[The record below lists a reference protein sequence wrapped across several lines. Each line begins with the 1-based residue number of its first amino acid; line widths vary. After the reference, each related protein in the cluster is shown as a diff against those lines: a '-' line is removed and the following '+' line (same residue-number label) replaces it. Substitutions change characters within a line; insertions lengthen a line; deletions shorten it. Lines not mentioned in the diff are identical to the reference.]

1 MIETAMASVLRLV
14 IACIALVTTVH
25 GTVVKREVLTPS
37 HPTPL
42 TRNVT
47 LDDRNNCQP
56 GDPQPPNRV
65 DTAERVARLRQEM
78 ANNGL
83 NAFIVPTDD
92 DHQSEYVG
100 ESDKRRKYISGF
112 SGSAGTAVVLME
124 EQALWTDGRYF
135 LQADDQLDCNW
146 LLMKAYMSGTPTILQ
161 WLKDSLPSGARVGAD
176 PTLTSADTWLSY
188 ANSLA
193 ADNIDLVPV
202 TPNLVDLIWTD
213 RPPYPSDPAFPL
225 ELKFTGKSWEEKVLE
240 VRDEMRSTG
249 TDVLVASALD
259 EVAWLLNLRGSDI
272 PFNPVFRSYALV
284 TMNSVE
290 LFTPAEKVSAEVE
303 EHLHV
308 NQCEAMMCVTIQN
321 YDDIFPRLSSFEDDP
336 LVSKIRISSSYS
348 FTSGASYAI
357 YNAVPASK
365 RDQAASPI
373 LFMKGRKNEV
383 ESQGMMNAHLKDAV
397 ALCDFLALL
406 ENEVPASKRDQ
417 AASPILFMKGRK
429 NEVESQGMMN
439 AHLKDAVALCDF
451 LALLENEV
459 IAGTYWDELSAVAKS
474 EEFRSQQQ
482 DYLSLSFETIS
493 ASGPNAALIHYS
505 PSPETNRQIDDQ
517 STYLLDSGA
526 QYKDGTTD
534 VTRTLHF
541 GVPTSFQIEAY
552 TRVLMGAMDF
562 ASMVFPVGF
571 SLGDIDILARRPL
584 YEAGL
589 DYRHGTSHGI
599 GMCLFVHESAN
610 TAYEINFFG
619 SDEPGYYEDGE
630 FGIRL
635 ETTLKVVHKETPH
648 DFVSPVLGFEPVA
661 LVPFEPKLINT
672 TLLSRQQCEA
682 LNAYHA
688 TVRDVVGNEL
698 KNQERFEGYDWVIRK
713 TEPLLC

>member
-1 MIETAMASVLRLV
+1 MASVLRLV
-14 IACIALVTTVH
+14 IACIALVTAVH

-37 HPTPL
+37 PSSPL

-65 DTAERVARLRQEM
+65 DTTERVARLRQEM

-83 NAFIVPTDD
+83 SAFIVPTDD

-100 ESDKRRKYISGF
+100 VSDKRRKYISGF

-161 WLKDSLPSGARVGAD
+161 WLKDSLPAGARVGAD
-176 PTLTSADTWLSY
+176 PTLTTS
-188 ANSLA
+188 
-193 ADNIDLVPV
+193 
-202 TPNLVDLIWTD
+202 
-213 RPPYPSDPAFPL
+213 R
-225 ELKFTGKSWEEKVLE
+225 KSWEEKVLE
-240 VRDEMRSTG
+240 VRDEMRNTG

-272 PFNPVFRSYALV
+272 PFNPVFRSYALI

-308 NQCEAMMCVTIQN
+308 NQCETMICVTIQN

-336 LVSKIRISSSYS
+336 LVSKIMISSSYS
-348 FTSGASYAI
+348 STSGASYAI

-365 RDQAASPI
+365 RHQAVSPI

-383 ESQGMMNAHLKDAV
+383 ENQGMT
-397 ALCDFLALL
+397 
-406 ENEVPASKRDQ
+406 
-417 AASPILFMKGRK
+417 
-429 NEVESQGMMN
+429 N

-459 IAGTYWDELSAVAKS
+459 IAGTYWDELSAAAKS

-493 ASGPNAALIHYS
+493 ASGPNAAVIHYS

-534 VTRTLHF
+534 ITRTLHF

-552 TRVLMGAMDF
+552 TRVLRGAMDF

-584 YEAGL
+584 YEAGM

-599 GMCLFVHESAN
+599 GMCLFVHESASN
-610 TAYEINFFG
+610 DYEIGFFG

-648 DFVSPVLGFEPVA
+648 DFVSPMLGFEPVA

-672 TLLSRQQCEA
+672 TLLSRQQCDA

-688 TVRDVVGNEL
+688 TVREVVGNEL
-698 KNQERFEGYDWVIRK
+698 KDQERFEGYDWVVRK

>member
-1 MIETAMASVLRLV
+1 MASAVRLV
-14 IACIALVTTVH
+14 IAGIALVTTVH
-25 GTVVKREVLTPS
+25 GTVVKREVLTPN
-37 HPTPL
+37 HPSPL

-47 LDDRNNCQP
+47 LDDRYNCLP

-65 DTAERVARLRQEM
+65 DTAERVARLRQEI
-78 ANNGL
+78 ANHGL
-83 NAFIVPTDD
+83 SAFIVPTDD

-100 ESDKRRKYISGF
+100 EADKRRKYISGF

-135 LQADDQLDCNW
+135 LQADEQLDCSW
-146 LLMKAYMSGTPTILQ
+146 LLMKAYMPGTPSILQ

-176 PTLTSADTWLSY
+176 PTLTSADTWVSY
-188 ANSLA
+188 ANALA

-213 RPPYPSDPAFPL
+213 RPAYPSDPAFPL

-240 VRDEMRSTG
+240 VRDEMRTAG
-249 TDVLVASALD
+249 TDVLVVSALD

-284 TMNSVE
+284 TMNTVE

-308 NQCEAMMCVTIQN
+308 NQCEEMMCVTIQN
-321 YDDIFPRLSSFEDDP
+321 YDDIFPRLTSFEDDP
-336 LVSKIRISSSYS
+336 LVSTVTISSSYS

-365 RDQAASPI
+365 RRQAASPI

-383 ESQGMMNAHLKDAV
+383 EVQGMT
-397 ALCDFLALL
+397 
-406 ENEVPASKRDQ
+406 
-417 AASPILFMKGRK
+417 
-429 NEVESQGMMN
+429 N

-459 IAGTYWDELSAVAKS
+459 IAGTYWDELSAAAKS
-474 EEFRSQQQ
+474 EEFRSQQE
-482 DYLSLSFETIS
+482 DFLSLSFDTIS
-493 ASGPNAALIHYS
+493 AAGPNAAVIHYS

-534 VTRTLHF
+534 ITRTLHF

-562 ASMVFPVGF
+562 AAMVFPVGF
-571 SLGDIDILARRPL
+571 TLGDIDLLARRPL
-584 YEAGL
+584 YEVGL

-610 TAYEINFFG
+610 NAYEIGFFG

-635 ETTLKVVHKETPH
+635 ETTLKVVHKDTPH
-648 DFVSPVLGFEPVA
+648 DFVSPMLGFEPVA

-698 KNQERFEGYDWVIRK
+698 KNQERFEGYDWVLRK